1 MSRAQFWK
9 DKNNGFQKERRVG
22 KAGRQGSFSVGIEEK
37 GDRMGNAS
45 SFAYTVL
52 KLRDMH
58 EI

>member
-1 MSRAQFWK
+1 MRRAQFWK
-9 DKNNGFQKERRVG
+9 DKNKWISERVG
-22 KAGRQGSFSVGIEEK
+22 KAGRQGRFSAGIEEK